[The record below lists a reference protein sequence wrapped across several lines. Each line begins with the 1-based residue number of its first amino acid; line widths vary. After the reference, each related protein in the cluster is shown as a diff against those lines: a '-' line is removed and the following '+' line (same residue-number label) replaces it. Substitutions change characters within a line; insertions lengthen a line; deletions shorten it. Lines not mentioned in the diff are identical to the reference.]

1 MRTKLRKLSTE
12 QPFDGYFEQVYSD
25 YFQPLYLYAR
35 SLVKSDD
42 IAKGVVSDV
51 FFNLWKSN
59 SDLKNIK
66 EIKSYLFRAVKNQVV
81 RTLSHDPR
89 NFDSIDTE
97 NYVKQIEQISPEE
110 ILLEKELIEIID
122 KAVQEL
128 PDQCRLIFDM
138 AKNKQ
143 MSYKEIAAELEISQ
157 STIKTQV
164 ARAISVIKQKIEIYY
179 DNTSSQSWKS
189 FEIGGAI
196 SLVFFLLNQSDL
208 LGKV

>member
-1 MRTKLRKLSTE
+1 MRTKLRKLSTKE
-12 QPFDGYFEQVYSD
+12 PFDGYFEQVYSD

-59 SDLKNIK
+59 SDLKKIK
-66 EIKSYLFRAVKNQVV
+66 EIKSYLFRSVKNQVV

-110 ILLEKELIEIID
+110 VLLEKELVDIID
-122 KAVQEL
+122 KAVENL
-128 PDQCRLIFDM
+128 PEQCRLIFDM

-143 MSYKEIAAELEISQ
+143 MSYKEIAEELEISQ

-164 ARAISVIKQKIEIYY
+164 ARAIAVLKEKIEIHY
-179 DNTSSQSWKS
+179 DQKHSQNWRKM
-189 FEIGGAI
+189 EVGGLI
-196 SLVFFLLNQSDL
+196 SLIFLLVS
-208 LGKV
+208 